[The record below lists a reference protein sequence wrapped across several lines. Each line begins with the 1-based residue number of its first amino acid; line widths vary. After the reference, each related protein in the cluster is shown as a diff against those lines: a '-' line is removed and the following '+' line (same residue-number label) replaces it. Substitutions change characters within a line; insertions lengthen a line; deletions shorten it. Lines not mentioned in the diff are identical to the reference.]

1 MLTSIYQ
8 IVAHYGPQAAY
19 NYWAILGLD
28 IFNLV
33 MWLTAFALLAS
44 EVAPYLS
51 AGSTTCNYLGRCTKT
66 ALTGERL
73 TLAATQMTAAALGGV
88 ELYVNLAPDGIPM
101 PLYIQLTLPPPASCT
116 SPPSSSTRSAS
127 TAIAPPAYT
136 ACPPPPTPAPA
147 SHPQPASPAGC
158 PPTSNTSSPSPPTCN
173 TPSSKCTPRPA

>member
-19 NYWAILGLD
+19 NYWAVLGLD

-44 EVAPYLS
+44 EVAPFLS

-66 ALTGERL
+66 SLAGDAL

-88 ELYVNLAPDGIPM
+88 ELYVYLAPAGIPT
-101 PLYIQLTLPPPASCT
+101 PFYSQLTLPLQHPVHHHPRH
-116 SPPSSSTRSAS
+116 PLD
-127 TAIAPPAYT
+127 
-136 ACPPPPTPAPA
+136 PPPPPSRRRPPLHAPLR
-147 SHPQPASPAGC
+147 QPGSRL
-158 PPTSNTSSPSPPTCN
+158 PTHN
-173 TPSSKCTPRPA
+173 RQAR